1 MSLSLM
7 NCSSDPERDQAPE
20 FVARCSEQRWP
31 CRPLNLKLV
40 SEVSGQ
46 LGSLADCAHHL
57 EFG

>member
-7 NCSSDPERDQAPE
+7 NYSSDPERVQVPE

-31 CRPLNLKLV
+31 WRPLNLRLV

-46 LGSLADCAHHL
+46 LGSLEDCAHHL
-57 EFG
+57 ESG